1 MTSPRASTKPSADA
15 VGEPY
20 PAPVRGPRR
29 TLRQSPPPVIFQ
41 MIQNSENPFIRR
53 FAPRVATAERAT
65 TWVMR
70 LKPYRVVNHYL
81 AKDGNLLAAGISFQ
95 SVFAVFAAV
104 YVGFAIAG
112 IWLGGNPQVF
122 DALVDII
129 NRAVPGLIGS
139 DGDGIISVDQLS
151 SASLLG
157 WTGVIAAVG
166 LIWTAI
172 GWLYYT
178 RQAIRSI
185 FAMPKVA
192 ASFFLLKVVDLVLA
206 LCFGVLLIVSAALSV
221 ASTQAL
227 SWLLSLIG
235 LENTFW
241 VSLGSR
247 VVGLIVA
254 VMVNFVTLGAMYRV
268 LSRIQIPW
276 RNLFGGALLGSIVL
290 SVLSVASSAVIAGAS
305 RNPLLA
311 TFAVFIGLML
321 WFNLVSRVILASAA
335 WIAVGLDDEG
345 ISVRSMTPEERA
357 AEELAARHVVAEAEL
372 REARVALTSAK
383 GPAVWFARR
392 RLRRAEEV
400 VAAVDRQLEEQHAR
414 VTATV
419 PAETPGDRSSDRA
432 VGRKRVGPR
441 D

>member
-1 MTSPRASTKPSADA
+1 MKRTAEAGT
-15 VGEPY
+15 G
-20 PAPVRGPRR
+20 PVDTPIRPPRR
-29 TLRQSPPPVIFQ
+29 TLKQTPPPVVFQ
-41 MIQNSENPFIRR
+41 MIQNSQNPIIRR
-53 FAPRVATAERAT
+53 LAPRAATAERAT

-70 LKPYRVVNHYL
+70 LKPYRVIMRYL
-81 AKDGNLLAAGISFQ
+81 HMDGNLLAAGISFQ

-112 IWLGGNPQVF
+112 IWLGGNPEVF
-122 DALVDII
+122 EALVEII

-139 DGDGIISVDQLS
+139 DGQGIISEEQLS

-157 WTGVIAAVG
+157 WTGAIAAIG

-178 RQAIRSI
+178 RQAIRAI
-185 FAMPKVA
+185 FDLPKVA
-192 ASFFLLKVVDLVLA
+192 ASFFLLKVVDFVLA
-206 LCFGVLLIVSAALSV
+206 LAFGVLLVVSATLSV

-227 SWLLSLIG
+227 SWLLSLAG

-241 VSLGSR
+241 VTLGSR
-247 VVGLIVA
+247 AVGLIVA
-254 VMVNFVTLGAMYRV
+254 VVVNVVTLGAMFRV

-276 RNLFGGALLGSIVL
+276 RNLFGGALLGSLVL
-290 SVLSVASSAVIAGAS
+290 SLLSVVSSAVIAGAS

-335 WIAVGLDDEG
+335 WIAVGLDDQG
-345 ISVRSMTPEERA
+345 ISVHTLTPEEQA
-357 AEELAARHVVAEAEL
+357 EEELAARHLVAEAEL
-372 REARVALTSAK
+372 REARAALRAAR

-392 RLRRAEEV
+392 RVRRAED
-400 VAAVDRQLEEQHAR
+400 AAEEIADRQLEHHAR
-414 VTATV
+414 PTDPQQDV
-419 PAETPGDRSSDRA
+419 PHRRPPSTDAVDHGR
-432 VGRKRVGPR
+432 VGRR